1 MHGTPSSIVDART
14 CHFADYGWLIWGGGG
29 GEVGAIHTH
38 GVLDKMRRSHSF
50 HMCVHRNTNLDTI
63 ALCSMWHTW
72 YFGLELMCQVTLIY
86 LME

>member
-14 CHFADYGWLIWGGGG
+14 CHFADYGWLIGGGG

-50 HMCVHRNTNLDTI
+50 HMCVCTEIQTLTQLLCVQCGTRGILD
-63 ALCSMWHTW
+63 LS
-72 YFGLELMCQVTLIY
+72 
-86 LME
+86 